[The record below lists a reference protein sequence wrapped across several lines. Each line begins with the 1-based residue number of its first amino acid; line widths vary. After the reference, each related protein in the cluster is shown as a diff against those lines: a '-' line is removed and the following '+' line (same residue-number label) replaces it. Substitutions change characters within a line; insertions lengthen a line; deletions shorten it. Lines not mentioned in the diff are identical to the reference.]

1 MNFAAAIAETSAKS
15 KLATTQDAFG
25 ILVCACV
32 DVLWPLFNNAQPTLS
47 STSPTAASKFPL
59 SLFKVMLT
67 ILEAILLFLIFLK
80 AVLRDVSPLSK
91 RSEQRYKL
99 NRIMFFHE

>member
-15 KLATTQDAFG
+15 KLATIQDAFG

-32 DVLWPLFNNAQPTLS
+32 DVLWPPFNNAQPTLS
-47 STSPTAASKFPL
+47 STSPTAASKSPL
-59 SLFKVMLT
+59 SLLFKVMLT

-80 AVLRDVSPLSK
+80 AVLASRHFSSFKTK
-91 RSEQRYKL
+91 RMEV
-99 NRIMFFHE
+99 EA